1 MMRQQNTS
9 NETVRKV
16 TSLIAATLPN
26 VSTIEG
32 VYQAELSEF
41 GLDSFELMK
50 LIILIESE
58 FDIQFDTSDLLFEN
72 FSTIEKITLRIIATQ
87 QAS

>member
-1 MMRQQNTS
+1 MRQQNTS